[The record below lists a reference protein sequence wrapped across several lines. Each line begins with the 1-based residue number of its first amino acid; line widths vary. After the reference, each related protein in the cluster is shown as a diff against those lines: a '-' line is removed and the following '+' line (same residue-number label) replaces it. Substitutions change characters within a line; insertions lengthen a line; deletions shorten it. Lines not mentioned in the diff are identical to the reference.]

1 MPSTPTLNSTDRITL
16 TPPLG
21 NAITVNF
28 DSLSDYPAYEPDGS
42 QTTAEVT
49 AIEIATALQAAHTDT
64 THFTVTRNNAV
75 LTFLATSRKAI
86 SGNFSY
92 TVNPGHSRTGTLL
105 TGLITNSTGSDIATT
120 EGVDIAYA
128 RGTRVTLSANTAS
141 GSSVLFDKH
150 YGEGPGRLLDP
161 TFVKAANDSDYGQ
174 TSHTTNSAY
183 LAAYYN
189 ADATQNSTE
198 LAKPNGAVQSMQQAL
213 LDILT
218 ALTNNALL
226 SLTPDSSSSPTN
238 IVIAPSQ
245 FSSTANF
252 VTSFAPVTEVI
263 ASRVAPTTTNLT
275 NAAEGTAVSDS
286 APTFSTSGTSISTT
300 FDIIRPWEATKI
312 NATKIYPILLQ
323 SETAA
328 NGDITNRIRVADL
341 GFTFAGTNY
350 VSYFERIELS
360 ISPTFDT
367 EQVNSMALWA
377 DGGSIETVGGEPV
390 RATLRIRARATN
402 NPGQLSYLTVAEDNT
417 QSNAKANKL
426 VVNDF
431 GVASNYKSDMRV
443 FGRLINYRIDDA
455 QAANANTAANNKA
468 WNVSGL
474 QLDIK
479 KGGKR

>member
-1 MPSTPTLNSTDRITL
+1 MAAANTTDSVTL

-28 DSLSDYPAYEPDGS
+28 NDTSAYPAFDPDGS

-49 AIEIATALQAAHTDT
+49 AIQIATALQAAHTDT

-86 SGNFSY
+86 SGNFAY
-92 TVNPGHSRTGTLL
+92 TVTEGASRTGTLL
-105 TGLITNSTGSDIATT
+105 TGLITNSTGSDISTT

-161 TFVKAANDSDYGQ
+161 SFTPAANDSTYGQ

-189 ADATQNSTE
+189 TDATQNSTE
-198 LAKPNGAVQSMQQAL
+198 LAKPNGAVQNMQQAL

-252 VTSFAPVTEVI
+252 ITAFAPVTEVI

-300 FDIIRPWEATKI
+300 FDIIRPWESTKI

-323 SETAA
+323 SETAS

-377 DGGSIETVGGEPV
+377 DGGSIEAVGGEPV

-455 QAANANTAANNKA
+455 QATNANTAANNKA

-474 QLDIK
+474 QLDVK